1 MYKLFAILLT
11 FFIAFN
17 SYSESLSLNND
28 SLNSSL
34 SSKSFGGLFDL
45 EESPLTAEEA
55 FNINYNIKNKNLSI
69 NINIE
74 PEHYLYLHK
83 TKLLINGKIKDFEFN
98 NYVNKIDEHYG
109 EIKAIYST
117 FNISINS
124 EEEIKEFEFEY
135 QGCSEKFNICY
146 PMQTLKKKINNKSK
160 EIYEK
165 ELNKDKKNIVEEKE
179 NLEIEKSNINKSNVN
194 ESLIIKTPDLEI
206 DKNTNIK
213 KEDLEKTKEIDFKF
227 SENNVIKIEEEDSFF
242 SDYIDINE
250 ITKSI
255 SIDNKL
261 STFLIFFIA
270 GILISF
276 TPCVLPMIPIIS
288 SIVIGNDTKISNIKA
303 FFLSLS
309 YVLGSAFT
317 YAVFGAIAGLFS
329 QNIQIYMQNP
339 YVIGVFS
346 ILLFLLALSLFD
358 LYEIKMPTKITNK
371 TTEVSNKLKG
381 GKYLTVFLMGILSTL
396 ILSPCVAA
404 PLAAGITYIAANSD
418 NSGSI
423 LFGAFS
429 LFSFGLGIGL
439 VLIII
444 TTLLNTIKIKSGN
457 FMNEIKYFSGFL
469 IIIVSIFI
477 ASRIIPDIVTYYLY
491 QIIIISYIISIFAR
505 NYEKL
510 KKGFIMII
518 TLLATM
524 LYLNDS
530 TNIDNAIFEKQNK
543 TEVISESLE
552 YNYVEKL
559 EDISIDKE
567 NILIK
572 FTADWCTYCKKM
584 EKDIFKNKDFYNQL
598 SNYKIYVIDLTET
611 SEEEKV
617 IMSKLN
623 VVAPPALFFFKDS
636 KPVHYKIGETKKE
649 EMKKVLEKI
658 K

>member
-1 MYKLFAILLT
+1 MYNLFAIVLT
-11 FFIAFN
+11 FFMAFN
-17 SYSESLSLNND
+17 AYSTEPLSLSND
-28 SLNSSL
+28 SLNSSSL
-34 SSKSFGGLFDL
+34 SSKSFGNLFDL
-45 EESPLTAEEA
+45 NESPLTAEEA
-55 FNINYNIKNKNLSI
+55 FNINYNIKNENLSI

-74 PEHYLYLHK
+74 PGHYLYLHK
-83 TKLLINGKIKDFEFN
+83 IKLFINGKAKDFEFN
-98 NYVNKIDEHYG
+98 NFVNKKDEHYG

-124 EEEIKEFEFEY
+124 EEEINEFEFEY
-135 QGCSEKFNICY
+135 QGCSEEFNICY
-146 PMQTLKKKINNKSK
+146 PMQTLKKKINKTP
-160 EIYEK
+160 EK
-165 ELNKDKKNIVEEKE
+165 VSSFELNKEDKLIIFEEKN
-179 NLEIEKSNINKSNVN
+179 NLD
-194 ESLIIKTPDLEI
+194 KTKKQDLEFSE
-206 DKNTNIK
+206 KN
-213 KEDLEKTKEIDFKF
+213 DLAETKEIDLEF
-227 SENNVIKIEEEDSFF
+227 SEKNVIKIEEDSFL
-242 SDYIDINE
+242 SNYIDINE

-255 SIDNKL
+255 SIDNKI
-261 STFLIFFIA
+261 STFFIFFIA

-303 FFLSLS
+303 LFLSLS

-317 YAVFGAIAGLFS
+317 YAIFGAIAGLFS

-339 YVIGVFS
+339 YIIGVFS

-358 LYEIKMPTKITNK
+358 LYEIKMPSKITNK
-371 TTEVSNKLKG
+371 TTEISNKLKG

-404 PLAAGITYIAANSD
+404 PLAAGITYIASNSD

-444 TTLLNTIKIKSGN
+444 TTLLNTVKIKSGN

-469 IIIVSIFI
+469 IIIVSNFI

-518 TLLATM
+518 ALLATM

-530 TNIDNAIFEKQNK
+530 TNIDNAVFEKQDSK
-543 TEVISESLE
+543 EVVSEVLE
-552 YNYVEKL
+552 YNHVERL
-559 EDISIDKE
+559 DDISIDKN

-584 EKDIFKNKDFYNQL
+584 EKDIFKNKEFYNQL
-598 SNYKIYVIDLTET
+598 SSYKIYVVDLTET
-611 SEEEKV
+611 SEEEKL

-623 VVAPPALFFFKDS
+623 VVAPPALFFFKEG
-636 KPVHYKIGETKKE
+636 KPIHYKIGETKKE

>member
-1 MYKLFAILLT
+1 MYKIIAILLT

-17 SYSESLSLNND
+17 SHSENLSLSND
-28 SLNSSL
+28 SLNNSL
-34 SSKSFGGLFDL
+34 SSDSFGSLFDL
-45 EESPLTAEEA
+45 QESPLSAEEA
-55 FNINYNIKNKNLSI
+55 FDINYNIKSNNLSI

-83 TKLLINGKIKDFEFN
+83 IKLLVNGKEKKFEFN

-109 EIKAIYST
+109 EIKAIYNT
-117 FNISINS
+117 FNITVSS
-124 EEEIKEFEFEY
+124 EEEINEFEFEY

-146 PMQTLKKKINNKSK
+146 PMQTIKKKIDNKPK
-160 EIYEK
+160 EISKK
-165 ELNKDKKNIVEEKE
+165 ELTINEEVIVNKKNIVDIESTRKLKKIEEEVNDSILNSKKDSE
-179 NLEIEKSNINKSNVN
+179 KTNKINLE
-194 ESLIIKTPDLEI
+194 
-206 DKNTNIK
+206 
-213 KEDLEKTKEIDFKF
+213 F
-227 SENNVIKIEEEDSFF
+227 SENNVIEIEKKSFL
-242 SDYIDINE
+242 SNYIDIDE
-250 ITKSI
+250 ITKNI

-261 STFLIFFIA
+261 STFFIFFVA

-288 SIVIGNDTKISNIKA
+288 SIVIGNDEKISNLKA

-317 YAVFGAIAGLFS
+317 YAIFGAIAGLFS

-339 YVIGVFS
+339 YVIGIFS

-358 LYEIKMPTKITNK
+358 LYEIKMPSKITNK
-371 TTEVSNKLKG
+371 TTEISNKLKG

-404 PLAAGITYIAANSD
+404 PLAAGITYIAANSES
-418 NSGSI
+418 SGSI

-444 TTLLNTIKIKSGN
+444 TTLLNTVKIKSGN

-469 IIIVSIFI
+469 IIIVSVFI

-491 QIIIISYIISIFAR
+491 QIIILSYIISIFAR

-518 TLLATM
+518 ALLATV

-530 TNIDNAIFEKQNK
+530 NNIDNAVFEKQNK
-543 TEVISESLE
+543 TEVISQKLN
-552 YNYVEKL
+552 YDYVEKL
-559 EDISIDKE
+559 EDISVDKE
-567 NILIK
+567 NVLIK

-584 EKDIFKNKDFYNQL
+584 EKDIFNNQEFYNEL
-598 SNYKIYVIDLTET
+598 SNYKIYVVDLTET
-611 SEEEKV
+611 SKEEEK
-617 IMSKLN
+617 IMSKLK
-623 VVAPPALFFFKDS
+623 VVAPPALFFFKEG
-636 KPVHYKIGETKKE
+636 KPIHYKIGEVKKS
-649 EMKKVLEKI
+649 EMKEILEKI

>member
-1 MYKLFAILLT
+1 MYKIFAILLT

-17 SYSESLSLNND
+17 SHSESLSLGND
-28 SLNSSL
+28 SLNNSL
-34 SSKSFGGLFDL
+34 SSDSFGSLFDL
-45 EESPLTAEEA
+45 QESPLTAEEA
-55 FNINYNIKNKNLSI
+55 FNVNYNIKDKNLSI

-83 TKLLINGKIKDFEFN
+83 IKLLVNGKEKKFEFN

-109 EIKAIYST
+109 EIKAIYNT
-117 FNISINS
+117 FNITVSS
-124 EEEIKEFEFEY
+124 EEEINEFEFEY

-146 PMQTLKKKINNKSK
+146 PMQTIKKKIDNKPK
-160 EIYEK
+160 EISKK
-165 ELNKDKKNIVEEKE
+165 ELTINEEVIVNKKNIVDIESTRKLKKIEEEVNDSILNSKKDSE
-179 NLEIEKSNINKSNVN
+179 KTNKINLE
-194 ESLIIKTPDLEI
+194 
-206 DKNTNIK
+206 
-213 KEDLEKTKEIDFKF
+213 F
-227 SENNVIKIEEEDSFF
+227 SENNVIEIEKKSFL
-242 SDYIDINE
+242 SNYIDIDE
-250 ITKSI
+250 ITKNI

-261 STFLIFFIA
+261 STFFIFFVA

-288 SIVIGNDTKISNIKA
+288 SIVIGNDEKISNLKA

-317 YAVFGAIAGLFS
+317 YAIFGAIAGLFS

-339 YVIGVFS
+339 YVIGIFS

-358 LYEIKMPTKITNK
+358 LYEIKMPSKITNK
-371 TTEVSNKLKG
+371 TTEISNKLKG

-404 PLAAGITYIAANSD
+404 PLAAGITYIAANSES
-418 NSGSI
+418 SGSI

-444 TTLLNTIKIKSGN
+444 TTLLNTVKIKSGN

-469 IIIVSIFI
+469 IIIVSVFI

-491 QIIIISYIISIFAR
+491 QIIILSYIISIFAR

-518 TLLATM
+518 ALLATV

-530 TNIDNAIFEKQNK
+530 NNIDNAVFEKQNK
-543 TEVISESLE
+543 TEVISQKLN
-552 YNYVEKL
+552 YDYVEKL
-559 EDISIDKE
+559 EDISVDKE
-567 NILIK
+567 NVLIK

-584 EKDIFKNKDFYNQL
+584 EKDIFNNQEFYNEL
-598 SNYKIYVIDLTET
+598 SNYKIYVVDLTET
-611 SEEEKV
+611 SKEEEK
-617 IMSKLN
+617 IMSKLK
-623 VVAPPALFFFKDS
+623 VVAPPALFFFKEG
-636 KPVHYKIGETKKE
+636 KPIHYKIGEVKKS
-649 EMKKVLEKI
+649 EMKEILEKI

>member
-1 MYKLFAILLT
+1 MYKIIAILLT

-17 SYSESLSLNND
+17 SHSENLSLSND
-28 SLNSSL
+28 SLNNSL
-34 SSKSFGGLFDL
+34 SSDSFGSLFDL
-45 EESPLTAEEA
+45 QESPLSAEEA
-55 FNINYNIKNKNLSI
+55 FDINYNIKSNNLSI

-83 TKLLINGKIKDFEFN
+83 IKLLVNGKEKKFEFN

-109 EIKAIYST
+109 EIKAIYNT
-117 FNISINS
+117 FNITVSS
-124 EEEIKEFEFEY
+124 EEEINEFEFEY

-146 PMQTLKKKINNKSK
+146 PMQTIKKKIDNKPK
-160 EIYEK
+160 EISKK
-165 ELNKDKKNIVEEKE
+165 ELTINEEVIVNKKNIVDIESTKKLKKIEEEVNDSILNSKKDSE
-179 NLEIEKSNINKSNVN
+179 KTNKINLE
-194 ESLIIKTPDLEI
+194 
-206 DKNTNIK
+206 
-213 KEDLEKTKEIDFKF
+213 F
-227 SENNVIKIEEEDSFF
+227 SENNVIEIEKKSFL
-242 SDYIDINE
+242 SNYIDIDE
-250 ITKSI
+250 ITKNI

-261 STFLIFFIA
+261 STFFIFFVA

-288 SIVIGNDTKISNIKA
+288 SIVIGNDEKISNLKA

-317 YAVFGAIAGLFS
+317 YAIFGAIAGLFS

-339 YVIGVFS
+339 YVIGIFS

-358 LYEIKMPTKITNK
+358 LYEIKMPSKITNK
-371 TTEVSNKLKG
+371 TTEISNKLKG

-404 PLAAGITYIAANSD
+404 PLAAGITYIAANSES
-418 NSGSI
+418 SGSI

-444 TTLLNTIKIKSGN
+444 TTLLNTVKIKSGN

-469 IIIVSIFI
+469 IIIVSVFI

-491 QIIIISYIISIFAR
+491 QIIILSYIISIFAR

-518 TLLATM
+518 ALLATV

-530 TNIDNAIFEKQNK
+530 NNIDNAVFEKQNK
-543 TEVISESLE
+543 TEVISQKLN
-552 YNYVEKL
+552 YDYVEKL
-559 EDISIDKE
+559 EDISVDKE
-567 NILIK
+567 NVLIK

-584 EKDIFKNKDFYNQL
+584 EKDIFNNQEFYNEL

-611 SEEEKV
+611 SKEEEK
-617 IMSKLN
+617 IMSKLK
-623 VVAPPALFFFKDS
+623 VVAPPALFFFKEG
-636 KPVHYKIGETKKE
+636 KPIHYKIGEVKKS
-649 EMKKVLEKI
+649 EMKEILEKI

>member
-1 MYKLFAILLT
+1 MYKIIAILLT

-17 SYSESLSLNND
+17 SHSENLSLSND
-28 SLNSSL
+28 SLNNSL
-34 SSKSFGGLFDL
+34 SSDSFGSLFDL
-45 EESPLTAEEA
+45 QESPLSAEEA
-55 FNINYNIKNKNLSI
+55 FDINYNIKSNNLSI

-83 TKLLINGKIKDFEFN
+83 IKLLVNGKEKKFEFN

-109 EIKAIYST
+109 EIKAIYNT
-117 FNISINS
+117 FNITVNS
-124 EEEIKEFEFEY
+124 EEEINEFEFEY

-146 PMQTLKKKINNKSK
+146 PMQTIKKKIDNKPKEVSK
-160 EIYEK
+160 K
-165 ELNKDKKNIVEEKE
+165 ELTINEEVIVNKKNIVD
-179 NLEIEKSNINKSNVN
+179 IES
-194 ESLIIKTPDLEI
+194 T
-206 DKNTNIK
+206 K
-213 KEDLEKTKEIDFKF
+213 KLK
-227 SENNVIKIEEEDSFF
+227 KIEEEVNDSILNSKKSVSEKTNEINLEF
-242 SDYIDINE
+242 SEDNVIKVEKKSFLSNYIDIDE
-250 ITKSI
+250 ITKNI

-261 STFLIFFIA
+261 STFFIFFVA

-288 SIVIGNDTKISNIKA
+288 SIVIGNDEKISNLKA

-339 YVIGVFS
+339 YVIGIFS

-358 LYEIKMPTKITNK
+358 LYEIKMPSKITNK
-371 TTEVSNKLKG
+371 TTEISNKLKG

-404 PLAAGITYIAANSD
+404 PLAAGITYIAANSES
-418 NSGSI
+418 SGSI

-444 TTLLNTIKIKSGN
+444 TTLLNTVKIKSGN

-469 IIIVSIFI
+469 IIIVSVFI

-491 QIIIISYIISIFAR
+491 QIIILSYIISIFAR

-518 TLLATM
+518 ALLATV

-530 TNIDNAIFEKQNK
+530 NNIDNAVFEKQNK
-543 TEVISESLE
+543 TEVISQKLN
-552 YNYVEKL
+552 YDYVEKL
-559 EDISIDKE
+559 EDISVDKE
-567 NILIK
+567 NVLIK

-584 EKDIFKNKDFYNQL
+584 EKDIFNNQEFYNEL
-598 SNYKIYVIDLTET
+598 SNYKIYVVDLTET
-611 SEEEKV
+611 SKEEEK
-617 IMSKLN
+617 IMSKLK
-623 VVAPPALFFFKDS
+623 VVAPPALFFFKEG
-636 KPVHYKIGETKKE
+636 KPIHYKIGEVKKS
-649 EMKKVLEKI
+649 EMKEILEKI

>member
-1 MYKLFAILLT
+1 MYKIFAVLLT
-11 FFIAFN
+11 FLIATN
-17 SYSESLSLNND
+17 INAESISLNND
-28 SLNSSL
+28 SLSNSL
-34 SSKSFGGLFDL
+34 SSDPFGSMFDL
-45 EESPLTAEEA
+45 QESPLTAEEA
-55 FNINYNIKNKNLSI
+55 FKVNYNIKDNNLSI

-83 TKLLINGKIKDFEFN
+83 IKLLINGKEKDFEFN
-98 NYVNKIDEHYG
+98 NYIDKIDEHYG
-109 EIKAIYST
+109 EIKAIYNT

-124 EEEIKEFEFEY
+124 ENIIKEFEFEY

-146 PMQTLKKKINNKSK
+146 PMQILKKKIIDK
-160 EIYEK
+160 EI
-165 ELNKDKKNIVEEKE
+165 NIKQADVNEEKE
-179 NLEIEKSNINKSNVN
+179 NINKESNIEK
-194 ESLIIKTPDLEI
+194 
-206 DKNTNIK
+206 
-213 KEDLEKTKEIDFKF
+213 DFNF
-227 SENNVIKIEEEDSFF
+227 SENTKIKLENKSFIDS
-242 SDYIDINE
+242 YIDLNE
-250 ITKSI
+250 ITKNI

-288 SIVIGNDTKISNIKA
+288 SIVIGKDNQISNVKA

-309 YVLGSAFT
+309 YVLGSALT

-339 YVIGVFS
+339 YVIGIFS

-371 TTEVSNKLKG
+371 TTELSNKLKG
-381 GKYLTVFLMGILSTL
+381 GQYLTVFLMGILSTL

-444 TTLLNTIKIKSGN
+444 TTLLNTVKIKSGN

-469 IIIVSIFI
+469 IIIVSVFI

-491 QIIIISYIISIFAR
+491 QIIILSYIINVFAR

-518 TLLATM
+518 ALLTTM

-530 TNIDNAIFEKQNK
+530 NNIDSAVFQTQN
-543 TEVISESLE
+543 EVKSISQNLD
-552 YNYVEKL
+552 YNYVEKI
-559 EDISIDKE
+559 EDISLDEEKT
-567 NILIK
+567 LIK
-572 FTADWCTYCKKM
+572 FTADWCTYCKTM
-584 EKDIFKNKDFYNQL
+584 EKDIFNNKEFYNQL
-598 SNYKIYVIDLTET
+598 SDYKIYVVDLTET
-611 SEEEKV
+611 NKDEEK
-617 IMSKLN
+617 IMSKLR
-623 VVAPPALFFFKDS
+623 VVAPPALFFFKNG
-636 KPVHYKIGETKKE
+636 KPIHYKVGETKKA
-649 EMKKVLEKI
+649 EMKEVLEKI
-658 K
+658 N

>member
-1 MYKLFAILLT
+1 MYKIIAILLT

-17 SYSESLSLNND
+17 SHSENLSLSND
-28 SLNSSL
+28 SLNNSL
-34 SSKSFGGLFDL
+34 SSDSFGSLFDL
-45 EESPLTAEEA
+45 QESPLSAEEA
-55 FNINYNIKNKNLSI
+55 FDINYNIKSNNLSI

-83 TKLLINGKIKDFEFN
+83 IKLLVNGKEKKFEFN

-109 EIKAIYST
+109 EIKAIYNT
-117 FNISINS
+117 FNITVSS
-124 EEEIKEFEFEY
+124 EEEINEFEFEY

-146 PMQTLKKKINNKSK
+146 PMQTIKKKIDNKPK
-160 EIYEK
+160 EISKK
-165 ELNKDKKNIVEEKE
+165 ELTINEEVIVNKKNIVDIESTKKLKKIEEEVNDSILNSKKDSE
-179 NLEIEKSNINKSNVN
+179 KTNKINLE
-194 ESLIIKTPDLEI
+194 
-206 DKNTNIK
+206 
-213 KEDLEKTKEIDFKF
+213 F
-227 SENNVIKIEEEDSFF
+227 SENNVIEIEKKSFL
-242 SDYIDINE
+242 SNYIDIDE
-250 ITKSI
+250 ITKNI

-261 STFLIFFIA
+261 STFFIFFVA

-288 SIVIGNDTKISNIKA
+288 SIVIGNDEKISNLKA

-317 YAVFGAIAGLFS
+317 YAIFGAIAGLFS

-339 YVIGVFS
+339 YVIGIFS

-358 LYEIKMPTKITNK
+358 LYEIKMPSKITNK
-371 TTEVSNKLKG
+371 TTEISNKLKG

-404 PLAAGITYIAANSD
+404 PLAAGITYIAANSES
-418 NSGSI
+418 SGSI

-444 TTLLNTIKIKSGN
+444 TTLLNTVKIKSGN

-469 IIIVSIFI
+469 IIIVSVFI

-491 QIIIISYIISIFAR
+491 QIIILSYIISIFAR

-518 TLLATM
+518 ALLATV

-530 TNIDNAIFEKQNK
+530 NNIDNAVFEKQNK
-543 TEVISESLE
+543 TEVISQKLN
-552 YNYVEKL
+552 YDYVEKL
-559 EDISIDKE
+559 EDISVDKE
-567 NILIK
+567 NVLIK

-584 EKDIFKNKDFYNQL
+584 EKDIFNNQEFYNEL
-598 SNYKIYVIDLTET
+598 SNYKIYVVDLTET
-611 SEEEKV
+611 SKEEEK
-617 IMSKLN
+617 IMSKLK
-623 VVAPPALFFFKDS
+623 VVAPPALFFFKEG
-636 KPVHYKIGETKKE
+636 KPIHYKIGEVKKS
-649 EMKKVLEKI
+649 EMKEILEKI

>member
-1 MYKLFAILLT
+1 MYKIIAILLT

-17 SYSESLSLNND
+17 SHSENLSLSND
-28 SLNSSL
+28 SLNNSL
-34 SSKSFGGLFDL
+34 SSDSFGSLFDL
-45 EESPLTAEEA
+45 QESPLSAEEA
-55 FNINYNIKNKNLSI
+55 FDINYNIKSNNLSI

-83 TKLLINGKIKDFEFN
+83 IKLLVNGKEKKFEFN

-109 EIKAIYST
+109 EIKAIYNT
-117 FNISINS
+117 FNITVNS
-124 EEEIKEFEFEY
+124 EEEINEFEFEY

-146 PMQTLKKKINNKSK
+146 PMQTIKKKIDNKPK
-160 EIYEK
+160 EISKK
-165 ELNKDKKNIVEEKE
+165 ELTINEEVIVNKKNIVDIESTKKLKKIEEEVNDSILNSKKDSE
-179 NLEIEKSNINKSNVN
+179 KTNKINLE
-194 ESLIIKTPDLEI
+194 
-206 DKNTNIK
+206 
-213 KEDLEKTKEIDFKF
+213 F
-227 SENNVIKIEEEDSFF
+227 SENNVIEIEKKSFL
-242 SDYIDINE
+242 SNYIDIDE
-250 ITKSI
+250 ITKNI

-261 STFLIFFIA
+261 STFFIFFVA

-288 SIVIGNDTKISNIKA
+288 SIVIGNDEKISNLKA

-317 YAVFGAIAGLFS
+317 YAIFGAIAGLFS

-339 YVIGVFS
+339 YVIGIFS

-358 LYEIKMPTKITNK
+358 LYEIKMPSKITNK
-371 TTEVSNKLKG
+371 TTEISNKLKG

-404 PLAAGITYIAANSD
+404 PLAAGITYIAANSES
-418 NSGSI
+418 SGSI

-444 TTLLNTIKIKSGN
+444 TTLLNTVKIKSGN

-469 IIIVSIFI
+469 IIIVSVFI

-491 QIIIISYIISIFAR
+491 QIIILSYIISIFAR

-518 TLLATM
+518 ALLATV

-530 TNIDNAIFEKQNK
+530 NNIDNAVFEKQNK
-543 TEVISESLE
+543 TEVISQKLN
-552 YNYVEKL
+552 YDYVEKL
-559 EDISIDKE
+559 EDISVDKE
-567 NILIK
+567 NVLIK

-584 EKDIFKNKDFYNQL
+584 EKDIFNNQEFYNEL
-598 SNYKIYVIDLTET
+598 SNYKIYVVDLTET
-611 SEEEKV
+611 SKEEEK
-617 IMSKLN
+617 IMSKLK
-623 VVAPPALFFFKDS
+623 VVAPPALFFFKEG
-636 KPVHYKIGETKKE
+636 KPIHYKIGEVKKS
-649 EMKKVLEKI
+649 EMKEILEKI

>member
-1 MYKLFAILLT
+1 MYKIFAILLT

-17 SYSESLSLNND
+17 SHSESLSLGND
-28 SLNSSL
+28 SLNNSL
-34 SSKSFGGLFDL
+34 SSDSFGSLFDL
-45 EESPLTAEEA
+45 QESPLTAEEA
-55 FNINYNIKNKNLSI
+55 FNVNYNIKDKNLSI

-83 TKLLINGKIKDFEFN
+83 IKLLINGKEKQFDFN
-98 NYVNKIDEHYG
+98 NYINKIDEHYG
-109 EIKAIYST
+109 EIKAIYNT
-117 FNISINS
+117 FNISVNS
-124 EEEIKEFEFEY
+124 EEKINEFEFEY

-146 PMQTLKKKINNKSK
+146 PMQTLKKKINNESE
-160 EIYEK
+160 EIKDK
-165 ELNKDKKNIVEEKE
+165 ELNKNNELVVDEKE
-179 NLEIEKSNINKSNVN
+179 NVKIEPAKKLIKIEEKIIN
-194 ESLIIKTPDLEI
+194 ESKLITEKNNLE
-206 DKNTNIK
+206 NE
-213 KEDLEKTKEIDFKF
+213 KEDSLKNLEF
-227 SENNVIKIEEEDSFF
+227 SENNVIKIEEKSFF
-242 SDYIDINE
+242 SEYIDIDQIAKN
-250 ITKSI
+250 I

-261 STFLIFFIA
+261 STFFIFFVA

-317 YAVFGAIAGLFS
+317 YAIFGAIAGLFS

-339 YVIGVFS
+339 YVIGIFS
-346 ILLFLLALSLFD
+346 IILFLLALSLFD
-358 LYEIKMPTKITNK
+358 LYEIKMPSKITNK

-418 NSGSI
+418 SSGSI

-444 TTLLNTIKIKSGN
+444 TTLLNTVKIKSGN
-457 FMNEIKYFSGFL
+457 FMNEIKYFSGFF
-469 IIIVSIFI
+469 IIIVSVFI
-477 ASRIIPDIVTYYLY
+477 ASRIIPDIVAYYLY
-491 QIIIISYIISIFAR
+491 QIIILSYIISIFAR

-518 TLLATM
+518 ALLTTM

-530 TNIDNAIFEKQNK
+530 NNIDNAVFEKQNQ
-543 TEVISESLE
+543 TEVINQKLN
-552 YNYVEKL
+552 YDYVEKL
-559 EDISIDKE
+559 EDISIDRE
-567 NILIK
+567 NVLIK

-584 EKDIFKNKDFYNQL
+584 EKDIFNNKEFYNQL
-598 SNYKIYVIDLTET
+598 SDYKIYVVDLTET
-611 SEEEKV
+611 NKEEEK
-617 IMSKLN
+617 IMSKLR
-623 VVAPPALFFFKDS
+623 VVAPPALFFFKDG
-636 KPVHYKIGETKKE
+636 KPIHYKVGETKKS
-649 EMKKVLEKI
+649 EMKEVLEKI